1 MMNLFYLKINLFVRC
16 VVYLHTLFL
25 FDKEEK

>member
-1 MMNLFYLKINLFVRC
+1 MNLFLNKINLFVRC
-16 VVYLHTLFL
+16 VVYPYTLFL

>member
-1 MMNLFYLKINLFVRC
+1 MMDLFYFERNLVVRC
-16 VVYLHTLFL
+16 VVYLCTLFL

>member
-1 MMNLFYLKINLFVRC
+1 MNLFYLKINLFVRC
-16 VVYLHTLFL
+16 VVYLNTLFL

>member
-1 MMNLFYLKINLFVRC
+1 MNLFYLKINLFVRC
-16 VVYLHTLFL
+16 VVYLYTLFL